1 MNNKDVKKMVKY
13 AEERGFVIVRQK
25 KHIIMR
31 RRTQQ
36 LVLSQTA
43 SCHRTMK
50 NIRADIDRIVKEEP

>member
-1 MNNKDVKKMVKY
+1 MKHKDLKRMVKY

-31 RRTQQ
+31 RRTRQ
-36 LVLSQTA
+36 LVMSQTT
-43 SCHRTMK
+43 SCRHTMR